1 MGGFF
6 NVVISDKQYCIY
18 VYLIIY
24 IFFFFLTLLLSALV
38 L

>member
-6 NVVISDKQYCIY
+6 NVVIFDKQYCVY

-24 IFFFFLTLLLSALV
+24 IFILTLLLSALV